1 MDENKSSVFSNLSPG
16 QIFTVGLVGGV
27 MTLCTLGFLVML
39 PMVLGGGFGSGNSRG
54 TTVNTV
60 DPGSVGKTA
69 SGPKIADIAKGLG
82 LDYDKFKSCT
92 ESQKFASKVQADEAE
107 AQAAG
112 GQGTPYLIVV
122 GPKGET
128 VPIKGAYPAAVIEG
142 VIKRMLGQTV
152 ANAADLPP
160 EEKVTVRAVDASKE
174 AVRGNAKAK
183 ISLIEY
189 SDFECPFCKQFHN
202 TMQQVM
208 AAHEKDVKWVYRQFP
223 LDSLHQKARPE
234 ALMSECAGEQG
245 KFWEFTDSVFKVTPS
260 NDGMDI
266 TL

>member
-1 MDENKSSVFSNLSPG
+1 MDGNKNSVFSNLSPG
-16 QIFTVGLVGGV
+16 QIFAVGLVGGI
-27 MTLCTLGFLVML
+27 MTLCTLGFFLLL
-39 PMVLGGGFGSGNSRG
+39 PGALEGGFGSGSRG
-54 TTVNTV
+54 ATVTTV
-60 DPGSVGKTA
+60 DPGTVTA
-69 SGPKIADIAKGLG
+69 GAAGPKISDIVNGLG
-82 LDYDKFKSCT
+82 LDYDQFKSCT
-92 ESQKFASKVQADEAE
+92 ESQKYASKIQADEAE

-128 VPIKGAYPAAVIEG
+128 VPIKGAYPFAVVDG
-142 VIKRMLGQTV
+142 VIKKMLGQTV

-160 EEKVTVRAVDASKE
+160 EEKVTVRAVDPKNE
-174 AVRGNAKAK
+174 VVRGNTNAK

-202 TMQQVM
+202 TMQQVI
-208 AAHEKDVKWVYRQFP
+208 AAHEKDVKWVYRHFP
-223 LDSLHQKARPE
+223 LDSLHQQARTE
-234 ALMSECAGEQG
+234 ALMSECAREQG
-245 KFWEFTDSVFKVTPS
+245 KFWEFTDSVFKVTPA